1 MDKKSV
7 YNIGAIARLT
17 GIPIATL
24 HAWERRYGFPQAA
37 RSAGGHRLYSENDI
51 ILLRAVKGQIEQ
63 GLSARHAVAAV
74 QKMTEARHLPETYAI
89 EQPQDVTP
97 TAVPSKLR
105 DQLIEALLGP
115 DLEQAERLLGD
126 MLAFYSPEELT
137 LQVIGPAL
145 NEIGEAW
152 AQGRINIATEHLASN
167 YLRHHLLLWMGT
179 APRPRE
185 IKPIVLACPPNEWH
199 EGSLLMLGVLLRR
212 RSWPVAYFGQ
222 NMPLPDLAAFI
233 GKIQPSVVVMVA
245 MSEETTHTLSEWPQW
260 IAQIEGKP
268 VIAFGGRVFSLV
280 PGLKNIVPGLYLG
293 DTLQEGL
300 HKLIGLLEIENLSH
314 LSVP

>member
-1 MDKKSV
+1 MVEKSV

-51 ILLRAVKGQIEQ
+51 LLLRTVKGQIEQ

-74 QKMTEARHLPETYAI
+74 QQMAEAGTLSTGHPHEAPPAGTT
-89 EQPQDVTP
+89 VS
-97 TAVPSKLR
+97 VPAALR
-105 DQLIEALLGP
+105 EQLITSLLHP
-115 DLEQAERLLGD
+115 DLEQADQLLGD

-145 NEIGEAW
+145 NAIGEAW
-152 AQGRINIATEHLASN
+152 EQGRVNVATEHLASN
-167 YLRHHLLLWMGT
+167 YLRHHLLLWMGS

-185 IKPIVLACPPNEWH
+185 TSPIVLACSPNEWH

-212 RSWPVAYFGQ
+212 QGWPVAYFGQ
-222 NMPLPDLAAFI
+222 DMPFPDLATSI
-233 GKIQPSVVVMVA
+233 YQIQPSAVVLVA
-245 MSEETTHTLSEWPQW
+245 MSEETARYLADWPQW
-260 IAQIEGKP
+260 ITQSAGKP
-268 VIAFGGRVFSLV
+268 LMTYAGRAFTLQPDLQNEV
-280 PGLKNIVPGLYLG
+280 PGIYLG
-293 DTLQEGL
+293 DTIQEGL
-300 HKLIGLLEIENLSH
+300 HTLIELLEGRK
-314 LSVP
+314 

>member
-1 MDKKSV
+1 MVEKSV

-51 ILLRAVKGQIEQ
+51 ILLRTVKGQIEQ

-74 QKMTEARHLPETYAI
+74 QQMAEAGPLTSGHTFGA
-89 EQPQDVTP
+89 PQAGTPVT
-97 TAVPSKLR
+97 VPFALR
-105 DQLIEALLGP
+105 DQLIDSLLHP
-115 DLEQAERLLGD
+115 DLEQANRLLGD

-152 AQGRINIATEHLASN
+152 ERGRITIATEHLASN
-167 YLRHHLLLWMGT
+167 YLRHHMLLWMGT

-185 IKPIVLACPPNEWH
+185 ISPIILACCPNEWH

-212 RSWPVAYFGQ
+212 QGWPVAYFGQ
-222 NMPLPDLAAFI
+222 NMPFPDLATFI
-233 GKIQPSVVVMVA
+233 QQIQPSAVVLVA
-245 MSEETTHTLSEWPQW
+245 MSEETARYLADWPHW
-260 IAQIEGKP
+260 IIQSAGKP
-268 VIAFGGRVFSLV
+268 LMTFGGRIFTLQPDLHNKV
-280 PGLKNIVPGLYLG
+280 PGIYLG
-293 DTLQEGL
+293 DTIQKGL
-300 HKLIGLLEIENLSH
+300 HKLIELLEGRK
-314 LSVP
+314 

>member
-1 MDKKSV
+1 MVDKSV

-51 ILLRAVKGQIEQ
+51 ILLRSVKGQIEQ

-74 QKMTEARHLPETYAI
+74 QQMAEAGHLSTAHPYEA
-89 EQPQDVTP
+89 PQAGTPVT
-97 TAVPSKLR
+97 VPSALR
-105 DQLIEALLGP
+105 DQLIDSLLHP
-115 DLEQAERLLGD
+115 DLEQADRLLGD

-152 AQGRINIATEHLASN
+152 EQGRINIATEHLASN
-167 YLRHHLLLWMGT
+167 YLRHHMLLWMGT

-185 IKPIVLACPPNEWH
+185 ISPIVLACSPNEWH

-212 RSWPVAYFGQ
+212 LGWPVAYFGQ
-222 NMPLPDLAAFI
+222 NMPFPDLANFI
-233 GKIQPSVVVMVA
+233 QQIQPSAVVLIA
-245 MSEETTHTLSEWPQW
+245 MSEETARYLANWPHW
-260 IAQIEGKP
+260 ITQSAGKP
-268 VIAFGGRVFSLV
+268 LMTYGGRAFTLQPNLHNKV
-280 PGLKNIVPGLYLG
+280 PGIYLG

-300 HKLIGLLEIENLSH
+300 QKLIELLEGRK
-314 LSVP
+314 

>member
-1 MDKKSV
+1 MVNKPV
-7 YNIGAIARLT
+7 YNIGAIARIT

-37 RSAGGHRLYSENDI
+37 RSAGGHRLYSDNDML
-51 ILLRAVKGQIEQ
+51 LLRAVKGQIEQ

-74 QKMTEARHLPETYAI
+74 QQMADAGTLSSGHPFET
-89 EQPQDVTP
+89 PQAGTP
-97 TAVPSKLR
+97 GNVPSALR
-105 DQLIEALLGP
+105 DQMIASLLQP
-115 DLEQAERLLGD
+115 DLEQADRLLGD

-152 AQGRINIATEHLASN
+152 KQGRINIATEHLASN

-185 IKPIVLACPPNEWH
+185 IRPIVLACSPNEWH

-212 RSWPVAYFGQ
+212 QGWPVAYFGQ
-222 NMPLPDLAAFI
+222 NMPFPDLAAFI
-233 GKIQPSVVVMVA
+233 HQIQPSAVVLVA
-245 MSEETTHTLSEWPQW
+245 MSEETARYLADWPQW
-260 IAQIEGKP
+260 ITQSAGKP
-268 VIAFGGRVFSLV
+268 LMTFGGRAFTLQPDLRRRVQ
-280 PGLKNIVPGLYLG
+280 GIYLG
-293 DTLQEGL
+293 DTIQEGL
-300 HKLIGLLEIENLSH
+300 QKLTELLDGWVHMQSP
-314 LSVP
+314 VP

>member
-1 MDKKSV
+1 MVDKSV
-7 YNIGAIARLT
+7 YNIGAISRLT

-51 ILLRAVKGQIEQ
+51 ILLRTVKGQIEQ

-74 QKMTEARHLPETYAI
+74 QQMAEAGHLSTAHPYEA
-89 EQPQDVTP
+89 PQAGTPVT
-97 TAVPSKLR
+97 VPFALR
-105 DQLIEALLGP
+105 DQLIDSLLHP
-115 DLEQAERLLGD
+115 DLEQANRLLGD

-152 AQGRINIATEHLASN
+152 ERGRITIATEHLASN
-167 YLRHHLLLWMGT
+167 YLRHHMLLWMGT

-185 IKPIVLACPPNEWH
+185 ISPIILACCPNEWH

-212 RSWPVAYFGQ
+212 LGWPVAYFGQ
-222 NMPLPDLAAFI
+222 NMPFPDLANFI
-233 GKIQPSVVVMVA
+233 QQIQPSAVVLVA
-245 MSEETTHTLSEWPQW
+245 MSEETARYLADWPHW
-260 IAQIEGKP
+260 IIQSAGKP
-268 VIAFGGRVFSLV
+268 LMTFGGRIFTLQPDLHNKV
-280 PGLKNIVPGLYLG
+280 PGIYLG
-293 DTLQEGL
+293 DTIQKGL
-300 HKLIGLLEIENLSH
+300 HKLIELLEGRK
-314 LSVP
+314 